1 MRLLATIEGKEKA
14 ESIAAYLLVKSIST
28 HVEAG
33 ETEGVWDIWT
43 REEDRVDEAKL
54 EMAQF
59 LDAPD
64 SPKYVD
70 AVAEAQ
76 KILREQKLKQKAA
89 AKNIRSG
96 KSIFQNIPGSNI
108 VSGGIPPITLTLII
122 VASIVSF
129 TTDFMKPQPR
139 NQFGTLMYN
148 ELTFVR
154 ASDYAATKDPAASLK
169 KGELWRA
176 VTPIFLHGFTFH
188 LLFNVLALAQLGRIV
203 ERIEGSVRY
212 AWMVLLMAMLSN
224 LFQGLMPGN
233 LMGYHLF
240 GGLSGVVYGV
250 FAYLWIKSL
259 LRPDMGILLS
269 NTSVAIMLG
278 WLLLGFTNSVGAIAN
293 LAHLGGLITGVI
305 LAFILANVE
314 SPRRRR

>member
-1 MRLLATIEGKEKA
+1 MRLLATIEGKDKA

-33 ETEGVWDIWT
+33 EREGVWDIWT
-43 REEDRVDEAKL
+43 RDEDRVEEAKS

-64 SPKYVD
+64 APRYVD
-70 AVAEAQ
+70 AVGEAQ
-76 KILREQKLKQKAA
+76 KILREQKLKQQAA

-96 KSIFQNIPGSNI
+96 KSIFKSIPGSNI
-108 VSGGIPPITLTLII
+108 VSGGIPPITLTLIV
-122 VASIVSF
+122 VATIVSF
-129 TTDFMKPQPR
+129 VTDFMKPQPR

-154 ASDYAATKDPAASLK
+154 ATDFAATKDPRASLN
-169 KGELWRA
+169 KGEWWRA

-203 ERIEGSVRY
+203 ERIEGSVRF
-212 AWMVLLMAMLSN
+212 AWMVLVMAVLSN
-224 LFQGLMPGN
+224 LFQGLMPEK
-233 LMGYHLF
+233 LMGFHLF

-250 FAYLWIKSL
+250 FAYLWIKSV
-259 LRPDMGILLS
+259 LRPDMGIILS
-269 NTSVAIMLG
+269 QTSVAIMLG
-278 WLLLGFTNSVGAIAN
+278 WLVLGFTNKVGAIAN
-293 LAHLGGLITGVI
+293 LAHLGGLVTGVV
-305 LAFILANVE
+305 LALILANVE
-314 SPRRRR
+314 APKWRR